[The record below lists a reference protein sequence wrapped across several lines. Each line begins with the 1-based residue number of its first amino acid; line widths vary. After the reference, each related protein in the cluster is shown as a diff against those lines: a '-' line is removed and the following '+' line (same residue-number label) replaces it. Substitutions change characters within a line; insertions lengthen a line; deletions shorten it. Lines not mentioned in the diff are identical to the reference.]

1 MEKKVL
7 DLKNILTSL
16 PTNFV
21 TLDTNIKTHCWDSR
35 RDFVIKILNRKI
47 LNKDIIKAINKY
59 LEKNSARSFHYEG
72 LVSLGQGKYALYW
85 GS

>member
-1 MEKKVL
+1 MME
-7 DLKNILTSL
+7 TQ
-16 PTNFV
+16 
-21 TLDTNIKTHCWDSR
+21 
-35 RDFVIKILNRKI
+35 LNRKI

>member
-1 MEKKVL
+1 MEKQVL
-7 DLKNILTSL
+7 DLKSILICL
-16 PTNFV
+16 PTTFV
-21 TLDTNIKTHCWDSR
+21 TLHTNIKTHCWDSR
-35 RDFVIKILNRKI
+35 RDFVIKIVNKKI
-47 LNKDIIKAINKY
+47 VNKDIIKAINKY